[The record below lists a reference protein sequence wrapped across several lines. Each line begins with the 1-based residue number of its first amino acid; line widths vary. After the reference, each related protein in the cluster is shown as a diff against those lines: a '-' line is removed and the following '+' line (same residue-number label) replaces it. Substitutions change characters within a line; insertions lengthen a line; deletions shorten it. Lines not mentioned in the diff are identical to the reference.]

1 MKNTNACIGNVR
13 GMTDVLPE
21 EAAIHG
27 RILDVLIRTLESF
40 GYERIDVP
48 IIEYTDLFLT
58 KSGEDIISKMYSFSF
73 KNRHLC
79 LRPEFTASIGRAFV
93 NNLQD
98 HTLPF
103 RLYYAGPVFR
113 YEKPQRGRY
122 RQFTQIGTE
131 LLGAPSP
138 WADAEVVRC
147 ACDGLENLGLPDYH
161 IVIGHVGVVTELL
174 RAFELDRRAQAFL
187 IQNLE
192 NLWKDGKGTAY
203 VKARLREVYPSF
215 NLAAGSSSDLIESS
229 VPCLSGEMAPDWSAL
244 VESMSA
250 GQMRVDSNM
259 LQLLGEMSEGEVRR
273 FLRDFL
279 AQMEIGI
286 GLGNREPEEV
296 VERLVNKIR
305 HRDMSA
311 KISRAID
318 FLSQLSRLAGRPT
331 ETLDRVKQ
339 LLAQYDLKPEPLEQL
354 NRLIEA
360 MDLYGIDLGKM
371 TLNLGMGRGLQYY
384 TGMIFEIY
392 HSAIA
397 TENQVCG
404 GGRYDD
410 LIQALGGARPV
421 PACGFSYGLER
432 LRLALRWEGKR
443 PAAQVLVISV
453 EEQDRSEACR
463 VAQELRC
470 LGLRVE
476 TNVRKRGVKSNLQY
490 ANRSNIPFCV
500 IIGSNE
506 RAAGTIVI
514 RDMRQQQE
522 MVTSRDDLSGL
533 AVQIENSV
541 RDRP

>member
-1 MKNTNACIGNVR
+1 MA
-13 GMTDVLPE
+13 DVLPE
-21 EAAIHG
+21 EAVVY
-27 RILDVLIRTLESF
+27 RQILDVLVRTLESF
-40 GYERIDVP
+40 GYKHIDVP
-48 IIEYTDLFLT
+48 VIEHTELFLT
-58 KSGEDIISKMYSFSF
+58 KSGEDIISKMYSFPF

-93 NNLQD
+93 NHLQD
-98 HTLPF
+98 HTLPL
-103 RLYYAGPVFR
+103 RLYYAGPAFR

-122 RQFTQIGTE
+122 RQFTQIGIE

-138 WADAEVVRC
+138 WADAEIVRC
-147 ACDGLENLGLPDYH
+147 ACDGLEKLGLPDYH
-161 IVIGHVGVVTELL
+161 IVIGHVGAVTELL
-174 RAFELDRRAQAFL
+174 RAFELDRRAQVFL

-192 NLWKDGKGTAY
+192 NLWKDGKGADH

-215 NLAAGSSSDLIESS
+215 DLAAGLPSEQAEGSASCPPD
-229 VPCLSGEMAPDWSAL
+229 EMTPVRMASDWSAI

-250 GQMRVDSNM
+250 GRMEVDADM
-259 LQLLGEMSEGEVRR
+259 LKLLGEMGEEEVRR

-286 GLGNREPEEV
+286 GLGDREPEEV
-296 VERLVNKIR
+296 VERLVRKIR

-311 KISRAID
+311 KISKAID
-318 FLSQLSRLAGRPT
+318 FLSQLSRLAGSPM
-331 ETLDRVKQ
+331 EALDGVKH
-339 LLAQYDLKPEPLEQL
+339 LLVQYGLRLEPLEQL

-360 MDLYGIDLGKM
+360 MALYGIDLSKM

-392 HSAIA
+392 HGAIA
-397 TENQVCG
+397 AENQVCG

-432 LRLALRWEGKR
+432 LRLAVNWEGKS

-453 EEQDRSEACR
+453 EEPDRAEACR
-463 VAQELRC
+463 VAQELRD

-476 TNVRKRGVKSNLQY
+476 TDVRERGVKGNLQY
-490 ANRSNIPFCV
+490 ANRSSIPFCV
-500 IIGSNE
+500 IIGSKE
-506 RAAGTIVI
+506 RAADTIVV
-514 RDMRQQQE
+514 RDMQRQQE
-522 MVTSRDDLSGL
+522 TVTSRDALTGL
-533 AVQIENSV
+533 TRQIEDNV
-541 RDRP
+541 ANRI